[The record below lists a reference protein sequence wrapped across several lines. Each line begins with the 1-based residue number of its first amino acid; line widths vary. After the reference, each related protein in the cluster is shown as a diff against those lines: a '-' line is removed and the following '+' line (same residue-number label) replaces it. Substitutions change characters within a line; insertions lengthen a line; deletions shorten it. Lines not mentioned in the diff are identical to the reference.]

1 MILWYI
7 YGGTVCK
14 SSLLCFEMLL
24 LFSCACINCSC
35 FLSQIMWWRV
45 VPILGGGD
53 THCYPDCPFP
63 LPTPTL
69 LCSWANCS
77 FFPSDYVMACGPYPE
92 GVWNAVTQSARCAP
106 WVSWGYLNA
115 LFHVMW
121 VGALF
126 FCQCYQV
133 RNSLNWSL
141 HVSFMS
147 IGGIF

>member
-1 MILWYI
+1 M
-7 YGGTVCK
+7 
-14 SSLLCFEMLL
+14 
-24 LFSCACINCSC
+24 ACG
-35 FLSQIMWWRV
+35 
-45 VPILGGGD
+45 PYLGGGGD
-53 THCYPDCPFP
+53 IVTQIAHSPYPPPHFCVLVQTVLF
-63 LPTPTL
+63 L
-69 LCSWANCS
+69 
-77 FFPSDYVMACGPYPE
+77 PSDYVMACGPYPE